1 VINQEL
7 SMHEKNGTLIQHLFR
22 RAAAECAGRVACAW
36 KDRRITYA
44 ELERETNRLANHL
57 HSAGLGKGSIVAIAL
72 SEPPQL
78 IEAVV
83 AVLKAGC
90 VFVPLNAAEPPQ
102 RLRAMIR
109 EVEPDAFI
117 VDGEAYEGIAAA
129 SAGGAH
135 SAVAVVLDRP
145 ENFVADARLPELP
158 GSPAA
163 AGCES
168 PPVDAHP
175 DDMCYVFFTS
185 GSTGEPKGVAG
196 RLGSLSHFIHWEIET
211 LAIGPGS
218 RVSQM
223 ASPTFDAFLRDV
235 FVPLCSGARI
245 CIPDSR
251 ETVLDPRQLVH
262 WIDERGLTLVHCVPS
277 IFRSLIAQ
285 PLDAGMFAGLRH
297 IVMAGERLFPS
308 EIRRWMEV
316 FGTRVQLINLYG
328 ATENTMA
335 KFCYFIVEA
344 DRHAPFIRIGKP
356 MPGAAAFILDPEV
369 RRCPPGVAGEIY
381 ISTPFLTHGYYGRPE
396 LTRQVFVRNPLSPDS
411 HELVYKTGDLG
422 RLLPDGNYELLGR
435 VDQQV
440 KVRGFRVEPGEVEAR
455 LKQHPSVL
463 DAAVVLRGADPDR
476 QQLVAFVVAP
486 ARPTAGE
493 LRRFV
498 QEALPDHMVPAGIAL
513 LDGLP
518 LTPHGKV
525 DREALP
531 DADAARPESDAEF
544 VAPRSSAEE
553 KLSEIWSRVLQVDN
567 PGVNDDF
574 FELGGH
580 SLTAAQMIAEIRA
593 AFGVELQLRALLDAP
608 TPALLASKIEQEARA
623 NGGMGE
629 AAGDGGRLEIRSAP
643 HDEAVPLSYSQ
654 QRMWLSVQL
663 NPDQPTWNSPVVLRI
678 KGPLNLHAFT
688 QSLKEI
694 VRRQHSL
701 RTVYESSG
709 ARPVQRVAPPAPL
722 PFRTVDLDGLG
733 EELKESEAL
742 ALARLEIRA
751 PIDLDRP
758 PLMRVMRIRLGAD
771 DCLMLLT
778 FHHIATDEW
787 SRNVFEYELLTLY
800 RSFAAGLPGSL
811 PELKLQY
818 TDFAHSQ
825 RQWLDGGLLDGQRA
839 YWRRQLAAAPP
850 LLTLLEGRSSPGTRA
865 LEGALYQWTLSP
877 ATSRSV
883 RKLAGAGSATLF
895 VVLLAMLKVFLYRQT
910 GQTDLVVGTDIANR
924 ARAGTEEIVGF
935 FVNVVAMR
943 TRLSPGLS
951 FREALARVRQTALEA
966 PDNQDL
972 PFEEV
977 LRELSPER
985 ARDPLF
991 NVFFLTEHPP
1001 KMEFVLEGLELSK
1014 VEFDTGVALRDLS
1027 LYASD
1032 GPAGIVCT
1040 WNYKTRLFDRSTVE
1054 RWTDSLRTL
1063 ISSIVDHPDLPI
1075 GELDMLSP
1083 KARALRAAEESRR
1096 EEKSRS
1102 RLRDVGR
1109 KPVAY
1114 S

>member
-1 VINQEL
+1 MLDQ
-7 SMHEKNGTLIQHLFR
+7 NGVLIQHLLR
-22 RAAAECAGRVACAW
+22 RAALEYAGRVACEW

-44 ELERETNRLANHL
+44 ELERETGKLANYL
-57 HSAGLGKGSIVAIAL
+57 HSSGLAKGSIVAIAL
-72 SEPPQL
+72 SEPPKL

-83 AVLKAGC
+83 SVLKAGC

-109 EVEPDAFI
+109 EVEPDVFI
-117 VDGEAYEGIAAA
+117 VDGETYESIAAA
-129 SAGGAH
+129 SAGGAKP
-135 SAVAVVLDRP
+135 AMAVVLGRP
-145 ENFVADARLPELP
+145 ENFVADARLAELP

-163 AGCES
+163 AGCEN

-185 GSTGEPKGVAG
+185 GSTGQPKGVAG
-196 RLGSLSHFIHWEIET
+196 RLGSLSHFIRWGIET
-211 LAIGPGS
+211 FGVGPGS
-218 RVSQM
+218 RLSQV

-235 FVPLCSGARI
+235 FIPLCSGARI

-251 ETVLDPRQLVH
+251 ETVLDPRQLVR
-262 WIDERGLTLVHCVPS
+262 WIDERGLTLLHCVPS

-285 PLDAGMFAGLRH
+285 PLDAGMFAELRH

-316 FGTRVQLINLYG
+316 FGTRVQLVNLYG

-335 KFCYFIVEA
+335 KFAYFIEEA
-344 DRHAPFIRIGKP
+344 DGHAPFIRIGKP
-356 MPGAAAFILDPEV
+356 MPGAAAFILDDKG
-369 RRCPPGVAGEIY
+369 RCCPPGEAGEIY
-381 ISTPFLTHGYYGRPE
+381 IRTPFLTHGYYGRPE
-396 LTRQVFVRNPLSPDS
+396 LTRQVFVRNPLRPDS
-411 HELVYKTGDLG
+411 DEIVYKSGDLG

-440 KVRGFRVEPGEVEAR
+440 KVRGFRVELGEVEAR

-463 DAAVVLRGADPDR
+463 DAAVVLRGAEPEHQR
-476 QQLVAFVVAP
+476 LVAFVVAP
-486 ARPTAGE
+486 AHPTAGE

-498 QEALPDHMVPAGIAL
+498 QEALPSHMVPAAVTL
-513 LDGLP
+513 LDALP

-525 DREALP
+525 DRAALS
-531 DADAARPESDAEF
+531 DADAAQPESDAEF
-544 VAPRSSAEE
+544 VAPRSNAEE
-553 KLSEIWSRVLQVDN
+553 KLLEIWSRVLQVDN

-580 SLTAAQMIAEIRA
+580 SLTATEMIAQIRA

-608 TPALLASKIEQEARA
+608 TTALLAAKIEQETRT
-623 NGGMGE
+623 NGRP
-629 AAGDGGRLEIRSAP
+629 AAGDGGRLDIRPAP
-643 HDEAVPLSYSQ
+643 HDEDVPLSYSQ

-678 KGPLNLHAFT
+678 KGPLNVHAFT
-688 QSLKEI
+688 QSLNEI
-694 VRRQHSL
+694 VRRQQSL
-701 RTVYESSG
+701 RTGYESPDG
-709 ARPVQRVAPPAPL
+709 RPVQRVAPPSLL
-722 PFRTVDLDGLG
+722 PFRTVELDGLS
-733 EELKESEAL
+733 EDLKESEAL

-751 PIDLDRP
+751 PIDLGRP
-758 PLMRVMRIRLGAD
+758 PLMRVMRIRLSAN
-771 DCLMLLT
+771 DCLMVLT
-778 FHHIATDEW
+778 FHHIAIDEW

-800 RSFAAGLPGSL
+800 RSFAAGLSATL

-818 TDFAHSQ
+818 ADFAYSQ
-825 RQWLDGGLLDGQRA
+825 RLWLDGGLLDGQRA
-839 YWRRQLAAAPP
+839 YWHRQLAAAPP
-850 LLTLLEGRSSPGTRA
+850 PLTLLEGRTSPGAHA
-865 LEGALYQWTLSP
+865 LEGALYQWKLSP
-877 ATSRSV
+877 AVSHSV
-883 RKLAGAGSATLF
+883 RELAGAGSATLF
-895 VVLLAMLKVFLYRQT
+895 VVLLAMFKVFLYRQT
-910 GQTDLVVGTDIANR
+910 GQVDLVVGTDLANR
-924 ARAGTEEIVGF
+924 SRAGTEDIVGF
-935 FVNVVAMR
+935 FVNVVALR
-943 TRLSPGLS
+943 TQLLPGLS
-951 FREALARVRQTALEA
+951 FHQALARVRQTALEA
-966 PDNQDL
+966 HDSQDL
-972 PFEEV
+972 PFEEA

-1001 KMEFVLEGLELSK
+1001 KTEFVLEGLELSK

-1040 WNYKTRLFDRSTVE
+1040 WNYKTRLFDRPTIE
-1054 RWTDSLRTL
+1054 RWTDSFRTL
-1063 ISSIVDHPDLPI
+1063 ISSIVAHPDLPI

-1083 KARALRAAEESRR
+1083 EARALRAAEENRR
-1096 EEKSRS
+1096 QEKSRS
-1102 RLRDVGR
+1102 RFRDVAR